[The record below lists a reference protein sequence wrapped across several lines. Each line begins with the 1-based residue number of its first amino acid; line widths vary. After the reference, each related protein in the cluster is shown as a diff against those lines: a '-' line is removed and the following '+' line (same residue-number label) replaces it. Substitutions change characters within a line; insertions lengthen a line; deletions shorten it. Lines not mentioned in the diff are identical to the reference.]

1 MKIEVVI
8 LLFNR
13 LEHTKKILQSI
24 INNQITEVTAYLD
37 FPKNKKDKIIQIKIK
52 KFLESKKGIKINL
65 VERLKS
71 YGLAKS
77 VVSAVNESFKKG
89 FEGVILLEDDC
100 ILLDGAKDFF
110 FDGLKSLKD
119 KKEVRSLCGYNLL
132 GKKAIIDPNADLLLM
147 NRFLT
152 WGWATWNDRWKEY
165 EPSLRKIVNKTKK
178 KGIDIQNFSHDMKLL
193 ANSKEYL
200 NGSKNIWSIS
210 WILTHYL
217 TSTYT
222 VYPPETL
229 IYNIGFD
236 GSGINSIKT
245 NAFNVKNENRTK
257 WHIYNW
263 NILTYYV
270 ENDIL
275 INEFMN
281 KNIEKIYPRI
291 NK

>member
-24 INNQITEVTAYLD
+24 INNKINKVTIYLD
-37 FPKNKKDKIIQIKIK
+37 FPITKKDKIIQSQIK
-52 KFLESKKGIKINL
+52 KFLKRIRGIKINL
-65 VERLKS
+65 IERHKS
-71 YGLAKS
+71 YGLARS
-77 VVSAVNESFKKG
+77 VVSAVDESFKKG

-100 ILLDGAKDFF
+100 ILLEGAKEFF
-110 FDGLKSLKD
+110 FDGLKNLKN
-119 KKEVRSLCGYNLL
+119 KKEIRSLCGYNLL

-152 WGWATWNDRWKEY
+152 WGWATWKDRWKDY
-165 EPSLRKIVNKTKK
+165 EPSLRKIVNQTKK
-178 KGIDIQNFSHDMKLL
+178 KGIDIKNFSKDMKLL
-193 ANSKEYL
+193 TTSKEYL
-200 NGSKNIWSIS
+200 DGSKNIWSIS

-222 VYPPETL
+222 VYPPESL

-245 NAFNVKNENRTK
+245 NVFNINYEKRRK
-257 WHIYNW
+257 WYLYNW

-291 NK
+291 NN